1 MPPDFRHGLKGHLL
15 SLLQA
20 VSLTALASPAVAQP
34 RAPLDVVR
42 LRPTF
47 FVIVGAGG
55 NIAVQTGQDGVVLVD
70 SGTAALADTVLSTI
84 RTLSDRPIRY
94 IINTSAA
101 GDHVG
106 GNEKIAAGGQS
117 LFSGT
122 RNTVSGG
129 ASIISTENAAMRMS
143 ALSGTAPALP
153 GAARPT
159 ETFNQRQK
167 SLYLNDEGI
176 QVIHEPAAHTDGDSI
191 VFFRRSDVI
200 VAGDIFDITRFPTI
214 NVEQGGSIQGE
225 IDALNRLI
233 ALAVPSIPLP
243 WKEGGT
249 YIVPGHGRICE
260 EAELVEYRD
269 MVTIIRDRV
278 QDMVN
283 RGMNLA
289 QIKAASP
296 TQGYTRR
303 YGSDT
308 GSWTTTLFVEAVHR
322 SLTAGKR

>member
-1 MPPDFRHGLKGHLL
+1 MNNLLRHRR
-15 SLLQA
+15 
-20 VSLTALASPAVAQP
+20 SLTAAVVLAAFAPLASAQP
-34 RAPLDVVR
+34 PPPLEVVR

-101 GDHVG
+101 RDHVG

-129 ASIISTENAAMRMS
+129 ASIISTENASRRMS
-143 ALSGTAPALP
+143 TASAIEPALP
-153 GAARPT
+153 GLARPT

-176 QVIHEPAAHTDGDSI
+176 QVMHQRAAHSDGDSI

-200 VAGDIFDITRFPTI
+200 VAGDIFDITRFPVI
-214 NVEQGGSIQGE
+214 DVDRGGSIQGE
-225 IDALNRLI
+225 IDALNDLI

-249 YIVPGHGRICE
+249 YVVPGHGRICE

-278 QDMVN
+278 QDMVT

-296 TQGYTRR
+296 AQGYTRR
-303 YGSDT
+303 YGSET
-308 GSWTTTLFVEAVHR
+308 GAWTTSMFVEAVHR
-322 SLTAGKR
+322 SLTAGTR